1 MSRWVIDC
9 VFLAIILIPSKGSF
23 YTESNYGS
31 IQLDSENCIL
41 TYDGTK
47 DVSSSERERNKPV
60 AIQIEDFGP
69 NQQIKSSIPVQ
80 FIVRVKLRITKLLFF
95 EKITI

>member
-1 MSRWVIDC
+1 MSGC
-9 VFLAIILIPSKGSF
+9 VFRTIILIPLKGSF

-41 TYDGTK
+41 TYNGTE
-47 DVSSSERERNKPV
+47 DISSSERERNKPV

-69 NQQIKSSIPVQ
+69 NQQIKSSVPVQ
-80 FIVRVKLRITKLLFF
+80 FIVRVQSRIRKFSF
-95 EKITI
+95 QI